1 MTHEIRAAEKIAP
14 HASEALPQATATG
27 TTAAPARKYSYSHK
41 RLNAFDLWQEH
52 VRKSAQDMGRALF
65 EAPDRIA

>member
-1 MTHEIRAAEKIAP
+1 MTHETRTAAAVAS
-14 HASEALPQATATG
+14 HASEAAPQATATG
-27 TTAAPARKYSYSHK
+27 TTPAPVRKYSYSHK

-52 VRKSAQDMGRALF
+52 VRKSAQNVSRALF